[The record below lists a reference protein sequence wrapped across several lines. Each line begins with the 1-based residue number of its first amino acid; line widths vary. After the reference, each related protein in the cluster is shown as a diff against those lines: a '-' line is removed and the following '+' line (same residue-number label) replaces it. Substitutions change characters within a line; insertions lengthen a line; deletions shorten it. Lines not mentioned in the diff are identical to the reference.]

1 MIIHNSNGQQEP
13 LGDVLLN
20 RNLKEELIF
29 SGKRILKDANLLCNK
44 KDLLILES
52 IKPKL
57 RKDDSSQYQ
66 YELYDL
72 ESMKYRTNRKY
83 DTLYLLNSDIY
94 VARVWEKKLF
104 YHFYSL
110 IKNVWIFKKK
120 ITNTINMQF
129 KEQIICIR

>member
-83 DTLYLLNSDIY
+83 DTLY
-94 VARVWEKKLF
+94 
-104 YHFYSL
+104 
-110 IKNVWIFKKK
+110 
-120 ITNTINMQF
+120 
-129 KEQIICIR
+129 